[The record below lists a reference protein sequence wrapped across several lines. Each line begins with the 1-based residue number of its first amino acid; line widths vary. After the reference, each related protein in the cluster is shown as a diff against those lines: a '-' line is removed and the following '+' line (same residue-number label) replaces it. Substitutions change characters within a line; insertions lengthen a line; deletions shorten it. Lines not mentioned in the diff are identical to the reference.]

1 VEHVLTSL
9 DGCKREVKISLST
22 SELTPH
28 YNNAYERARGGISL
42 PGFRKGKVPT
52 SIIKQKFGREI
63 EAEALETIA
72 DEEFR
77 SYATAENLRVV
88 GHPALTDLDKTP
100 DGVTFTVAFEVMP
113 EIELGDYRG
122 LVVNRPVREVSEHD
136 VEEEIDR
143 IRLRAATFEPAEQV
157 TDNQHVV
164 TITLRELDKESGV
177 PVIGAEP
184 QEEKVYIDDDQV
196 DMHLRNS
203 LMDKKVGDSF
213 SYVGE
218 TADEN
223 TQPPSFQVTV
233 SDIQRVVPAELTNDF
248 AETITGGAI
257 TSTEALREDI
267 LKQLTAYFDQAG
279 RNAVE
284 NQIVDQLVKAHDF
297 AVPASLV
304 HSVVH
309 QLFDDFK
316 KRNEGAPGLEN
327 LTAHDVEDE
336 FKPMA
341 ERIAKWELL
350 RSKIIETEEIELSD
364 EDVRSASER
373 YGVTEEQLRMVM
385 RQNRQIEDQILA
397 EKVMNVL
404 IDYAVVNDVTAD
416 PEETV
421 V

>member
-77 SYATAENLRVV
+77 SYATAENLRV
-88 GHPALTDLDKTP
+88 
-100 DGVTFTVAFEVMP
+100 VAFEVMP